1 MICIQHDGSVTVKG
15 GLLLLLGLFS
25 NFLLDS
31 VTHALQAADQLP
43 GVFLLFYPLI
53 VHPLHTQLA
62 QVIITQVAGQPRRE
76 EDVQDEQNDEQQDDL
91 TCSAEQ
97 GSVWPFL
104 HSDSC
109 LLESHK

>member
-1 MICIQHDGSVTVKG
+1 MICIQHDRSVTVKG

-53 VHPLHTQLA
+53 VHPLDTQLA
-62 QVIITQVAGQPRRE
+62 QVIITQVASEPRRE
-76 EDVQDEQNDEQQDDL
+76 EDVQDRLNDGQQDDPL
-91 TCSAEQ
+91 YLFC
-97 GSVWPFL
+97 
-104 HSDSC
+104 
-109 LLESHK
+109 

>member
-1 MICIQHDGSVTVKG
+1 MICIQHDRIVALKG
-15 GLLLLLGLFS
+15 CLLLLLGLFS

-53 VHPLHTQLA
+53 VHPLDTQLA
-62 QVIITQVAGQPRRE
+62 QVLITQVAGEPRSK
-76 EDVQDEQNDEQQDDL
+76 EDVHDGQTDGQQDDL

-97 GSVWPFL
+97 DSV
-104 HSDSC
+104 
-109 LLESHK
+109 